1 MAESIYRYTFHES
14 VPVAEL
20 EDTLVLAVIATES
33 LHGEG
38 QVLLDM
44 VHAFDP
50 RARSC
55 VIDAGTAVGRDFSKL
70 FHGLISREFGRG
82 AFQVERVGARPEPMT
97 A

>member
-14 VPVAEL
+14 VPVGEL

-44 VHAFDP
+44 VYTFD
-50 RARSC
+50 AHTRSC
-55 VIDAGTAVGRDFSKL
+55 VIDAGTEVGRDFSKL
-70 FHGLISREFGRG
+70 FHGLVSREFGRS
-82 AFQVERVGARPEPMT
+82 AFQVERVGARPEPT
-97 A
+97 TV